1 MSVMK
6 IAMIFDGLGWGG
18 TERVG
23 IDYVRIMKE
32 LGCDVDVY
40 NLIPSL
46 NAMES
51 NIPTDVN
58 IIHYHFSRFLSPQAY
73 SRILYKASFCGIFLY
88 IAMYIACSIINFTA
102 VQDSS
107 NFKMPSCNS
116 KALLIVIGHI

>member
-1 MSVMK
+1 MMKGNVSVMK

-32 LGCDVDVY
+32 FGCDVDVY

-58 IIHYHFSRFLSPQAY
+58 IIHYHFFVFCHLKRIAEYYIKPVFVEY
-73 SRILYKASFCGIFLY
+73 SFILQCILL
-88 IAMYIACSIINFTA
+88 
-102 VQDSS
+102 VQ
-107 NFKMPSCNS
+107 
-116 KALLIVIGHI
+116 

>member
-46 NAMES
+46 NAYS
-51 NIPTDVN
+51 AQNKHLD
-58 IIHYHFSRFLSPQAY
+58 RFRLNT
-73 SRILYKASFCGIFLY
+73 L
-88 IAMYIACSIINFTA
+88 TA
-102 VQDSS
+102 L
-107 NFKMPSCNS
+107 N
-116 KALLIVIGHI
+116 

>member
-1 MSVMK
+1 MMKGNVSVMK

-46 NAMES
+46 MQWN
-51 NIPTDVN
+51 
-58 IIHYHFSRFLSPQAY
+58 Q
-73 SRILYKASFCGIFLY
+73 IFLPMLILFIIIFLVFCHLKRIAEYY
-88 IAMYIACSIINFTA
+88 IKPVFVEYSFILQCILL
-102 VQDSS
+102 VQ
-107 NFKMPSCNS
+107 
-116 KALLIVIGHI
+116 

>member
-1 MSVMK
+1 MMKGNVSVMK

-51 NIPTDVN
+51 NIPEK
-58 IIHYHFSRFLSPQAY
+58 LSPFVLARGY
-73 SRILYKASFCGIFLY
+73 R
-88 IAMYIACSIINFTA
+88 
-102 VQDSS
+102 
-107 NFKMPSCNS
+107 
-116 KALLIVIGHI
+116 

>member
-1 MSVMK
+1 MMKGNVSVMK

-46 NAMES
+46 N
-51 NIPTDVN
+51 V
-58 IIHYHFSRFLSPQAY
+58 FLVS
-73 SRILYKASFCGIFLY
+73 
-88 IAMYIACSIINFTA
+88 
-102 VQDSS
+102 
-107 NFKMPSCNS
+107 
-116 KALLIVIGHI
+116 